1 MADPLVI
8 IGAGQAASQLVAS
21 LAQDGFAGEVCLV
34 GDEPHLPYQRP
45 PLSKKFLAGE
55 LALDRLYVKPAAFYE
70 KAGSRLLLGRRVER
84 IDRAGRAVLLADGAR
99 LPYSTLVLATGSRPR
114 ELTCP
119 APACRACSTC
129 ATSPTSTPSGARL
142 APGKSLVVIGGGYIG
157 LELAAVAAKLG
168 LGVTVLEQA
177 PRLMA
182 RGVGPVVSQFYD
194 SPASARKA
202 SSSAP
207 APWCAASK
215 ATGRS
220 SASFA
225 SDAQYDADIVVVGAG
240 AVPNVELARE
250 AGLAVEDGIVVDA
263 QCRTDDPAIY
273 AIGDCT
279 SQHHDLVGRRLRLES
294 VHNALEQARIAAA
307 AICGRKPP
315 AMQVPWFWTD
325 QYDVKMQMAGLSAGH
340 DQAVVRGDR
349 RARPLLRRVLPARG
363 HADRRRRG
371 QSRTGIHDVQAA
383 HRRARQDRSGAAWRR
398 RRGHEGHAELKGT
411 ANGEDRFRGTRRH
424 GARHRHRQRPVDHG
438 GRRAQRHG
446 RHRRRLRRRLLV
458 RHLHGLCARR
468 LAGPPAGQGQ
478 HRDSR
483 CWSSARTCRRT
494 RACPARSRS
503 ATRSTACG

>member
-70 KAGSRLLLGRRVER
+70 KAGSRLLLGKRAQR

-114 ELTCP
+114 ELALPGTGLP
-119 APACRACSTC
+119 
-129 ATSPTSTPSGARL
+129 GAFYLRNIADVDAIRTRL
-142 APGKSLVVIGGGYIG
+142 APSKSLVVIGGGYIG

-182 RGVGPVVSQFYD
+182 RGVGPVVSQFY
-194 SPASARKA
+194 ARLHGEEGVVIRTGA
-202 SSSAP
+202 VVRGFEGNGAIERVV
-207 APWCAASK
+207 CDDAAY
-215 ATGRS
+215 A
-220 SASFA
+220 
-225 SDAQYDADIVVVGAG
+225 ADVVVIGAG

-263 QCRTDDPAIY
+263 QCRTDDDAIY

-307 AICGRKPP
+307 AICGRRPP
-315 AMQVPWFWTD
+315 AIQVPWFWTD

-340 DQAVVRGDR
+340 DQAVVRGNPGTGRSFAVFYLREGTLIAVDAVN
-349 RARPLLRRVLPARG
+349 RAPEFMMSRQLIAERAKIDPARLG
-363 HADRRRRG
+363 D
-371 QSRTGIHDVQAA
+371 
-383 HRRARQDRSGAAWRR
+383 
-398 RRGHEGHAELKGT
+398 EGVAMKDMR
-411 ANGEDRFRGTRRH
+411 N
-424 GARHRHRQRPVDHG
+424 
-438 GRRAQRHG
+438 
-446 RHRRRLRRRLLV
+446 
-458 RHLHGLCARR
+458 
-468 LAGPPAGQGQ
+468 
-478 HRDSR
+478 
-483 CWSSARTCRRT
+483 
-494 RACPARSRS
+494 
-503 ATRSTACG
+503 

>member
-8 IGAGQAASQLVAS
+8 IGAGQAASQLMAS

-70 KAGSRLLLGRRVER
+70 KAGSRLLLGQRAER
-84 IDRAGRAVLLADGAR
+84 IDREGRAVILADGTR

-114 ELTCP
+114 ELP
-119 APACRACSTC
+119 LPGAAAGAFYLRNIADVD
-129 ATSPTSTPSGARL
+129 AIRARL

-182 RGVGPVVSQFYD
+182 RGVGPVVSQFY
-194 SPASARKA
+194 ARLHDEEGVIIR
-202 SSSAP
+202 
-207 APWCAASK
+207 
-215 ATGRS
+215 TGAVVRS
-220 SASFA
+220 FEGNGAIKRVVCD
-225 SDAQYDADIVVVGAG
+225 DAQYDADIVVIGAG

-263 QCRTDDPAIY
+263 QCRTDDASIW

-315 AMQVPWFWTD
+315 AIQVPWFWTD

-340 DQAVVRGDR
+340 DQAVVRGNPDTGR
-349 RARPLLRRVLPARG
+349 SFAVFYLREGTLIAVDAVNRAPEFMMSKQLIAERAKIDPARLG
-363 HADRRRRG
+363 D
-371 QSRTGIHDVQAA
+371 
-383 HRRARQDRSGAAWRR
+383 
-398 RRGHEGHAELKGT
+398 EGVTMKDMR
-411 ANGEDRFRGTRRH
+411 N
-424 GARHRHRQRPVDHG
+424 
-438 GRRAQRHG
+438 
-446 RHRRRLRRRLLV
+446 
-458 RHLHGLCARR
+458 
-468 LAGPPAGQGQ
+468 
-478 HRDSR
+478 
-483 CWSSARTCRRT
+483 
-494 RACPARSRS
+494 
-503 ATRSTACG
+503 